1 MPPRLPPEFESL
13 AAGRPGVCC
22 PDCDGALMCRFE
34 PSDESLVVSELQ
46 VHSLSCACGTSPCIS
61 VQPRIQELAA
71 FFLSV
76 FTVSKEELTP
86 PAIGRMLSDD
96 DTSFFGAEGMEIES
110 DDNEGRRTPPHQ
122 LSPPSSLTP
131 VAKSPARPVVVLES
145 REFPRRHK
153 GNASQVCVEA
163 SGQCNDA
170 ALSARTTPNSC
181 TDSEYKT
188 SPALP
193 GSSFSTSVHLSTSVT
208 SMLVEQESS
217 HLKGLDATLLM
228 TMTDNQDEYES
239 HTHLIL
245 KDRACCLRLLQRIK
259 LDALVQLVL
268 DVQGGLRSGHS
279 PVETSSFSL
288 PQEGLEETKP
298 SPAYGSLQSDFD
310 YGELVDNCCGGT
322 YRMKGPDGQ
331 LCAIF
336 KPSDEEPY
344 APENPKGY
352 FGSMFEESAMKP
364 GIRVGSGAARE
375 CSAYLLDHGG
385 FASVPVTAML
395 YITHT
400 VIVPEDKAEVQ
411 IKVGSLQRFH
421 QHKCTAEDMGTCRF
435 RMSDVHSIGV
445 FDVRTFNMDR
455 NSDNLLVASLLAG
468 EARHGDESMLRLVP
482 IDHGYILPSCK
493 HLEDANLCWLY
504 WPQARKPYEEETL
517 RYIEGLDAEADES
530 LLRMTLGLPED
541 CLLTLFIGTTLVQKG
556 AAAGLTLHA
565 TGLLM
570 LRDNPLEQSAIEN
583 VLAESLESCGLTGSI
598 DSEWRS
604 PKLRA
609 ELSERIENLVQET
622 VGQRRVSANFMS
634 MYKTLSASRGG
645 SSLGLDRLIIAEIA

>member
-1 MPPRLPPEFESL
+1 MLNDRSQSLP
-13 AAGRPGVCC
+13 
-22 PDCDGALMCRFE
+22 M
-34 PSDESLVVSELQ
+34 
-46 VHSLSCACGTSPCIS
+46 
-61 VQPRIQELAA
+61 
-71 FFLSV
+71 
-76 FTVSKEELTP
+76 
-86 PAIGRMLSDD
+86 
-96 DTSFFGAEGMEIES
+96 
-110 DDNEGRRTPPHQ
+110 
-122 LSPPSSLTP
+122 
-131 VAKSPARPVVVLES
+131 
-145 REFPRRHK
+145 
-153 GNASQVCVEA
+153 
-163 SGQCNDA
+163 
-170 ALSARTTPNSC
+170 
-181 TDSEYKT
+181 
-188 SPALP
+188 
-193 GSSFSTSVHLSTSVT
+193 
-208 SMLVEQESS
+208 
-217 HLKGLDATLLM
+217 
-228 TMTDNQDEYES
+228 
-239 HTHLIL
+239 
-245 KDRACCLRLLQRIK
+245 LQRFK

-268 DVQGGLRSGHS
+268 DVQGGLPNWNS
-279 PVETSSFSL
+279 PLVQYPSFPSSDNGPPL
-288 PQEGLEETKP
+288 
-298 SPAYGSLQSDFD
+298 GSHQSDFD

-583 VLAESLESCGLTGSI
+583 VLAESLESCGLTGSS

-622 VGQRRVSANFMS
+622 VGQRKVSKI
-634 MYKTLSASRGG
+634 YRGLFESNG
-645 SSLGLDRLIIAEIA
+645 DDDDD